1 MLQEKLDLIIKVLAK
16 SKEDLSK
23 FEEKNNSAASTRVR
37 KKLMAVV
44 RDIKDLRNDILETRK
59 ERRE

>member
-1 MLQEKLDLIIKVLAK
+1 MLQEKLDMIIKILSK
-16 SKEDLSK
+16 SKTDLSK
-23 FEEKNNSAASTRVR
+23 FEEKNNAAASTRVR
-37 KKLMAVV
+37 KKLMSVV